1 MHSLSAMGDLAPAVM
16 WRLRRMIDRGGRLP
30 EIWRL
35 PETVTEIGLSFD
47 DGPTAETTPALI
59 ELLRAHQATATFF
72 LTGDRA
78 TATPELVKA
87 LVDAGHDVFPH
98 GWDHIRYGRLRPDI
112 AVRDLDRAEA
122 MLSRIRPTPSPYLV
136 RLPYGSGHGDPR
148 LHRAIR
154 QWNPASQI
162 VNWDYD
168 TRDWAMAD
176 GCGDEA
182 QLKIIRQRGGSN
194 PRPPWDCWFDRV
206 AARKPVRLFGA
217 LERTRRT
224 AADVRVTVT
233 NERARIAREPGRYD
247 GLDMT
252 ALNCGKRPGEL
263 TGLAPPPVTI
273 QLIFRGD
280 PVNRECLRA
289 WRKPWRSLNMIRSR
303 SCCAEFSLE

>member
-1 MHSLSAMGDLAPAVM
+1 VHSLSAMGDLAPAVM

-182 QLKIIRQRGGSN
+182 QLKITCDSAADRILGHPGIVGSIVLLHEN
-194 PRPPWDCWFDRV
+194 PYDSSAPLSARV
-206 AARKPVRLFGA
+206 APLLMSA
-217 LERTRRT
+217 LLSRMSERGLRGS
-224 AADVRVTVT
+224 RVVT
-233 NERARIAREPGRYD
+233 
-247 GLDMT
+247 
-252 ALNCGKRPGEL
+252 
-263 TGLAPPPVTI
+263 TGST
-273 QLIFRGD
+273 
-280 PVNRECLRA
+280 
-289 WRKPWRSLNMIRSR
+289 
-303 SCCAEFSLE
+303 